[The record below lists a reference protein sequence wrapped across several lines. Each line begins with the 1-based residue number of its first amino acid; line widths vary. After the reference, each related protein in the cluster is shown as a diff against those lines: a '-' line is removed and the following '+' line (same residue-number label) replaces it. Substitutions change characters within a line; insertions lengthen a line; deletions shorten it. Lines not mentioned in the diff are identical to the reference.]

1 MHHAAFSV
9 KATNLHGLERKHFRN
24 HGESMPESHEVT
36 LSEAAS
42 TSLGER
48 LRTARKLRGLRLRE
62 VATGAGC
69 SESLVSKIE
78 CDKAYPSLQTLH
90 RLAEVL
96 GTTVAALFSPE
107 SGQGL
112 TVYRE
117 GERPVLRLSAPGG
130 SPRPSLERMVPHAE
144 GRTLNGNIHVVPPGS
159 GSEGALR
166 HEGEEIGYVLEGTI
180 ELVVDG
186 RAVTL
191 GRGDSF
197 FFPSLLPHSYRNVG
211 REVARVIW
219 VNSPP
224 Y

>member
-1 MHHAAFSV
+1 MPDMHDLGPPETPAA
-9 KATNLHGLERKHFRN
+9 A
-24 HGESMPESHEVT
+24 
-36 LSEAAS
+36 
-42 TSLGER
+42 LGER
-48 LRTARKLRGLRLRE
+48 LRAARKLRGLRLRE
-62 VATGAGC
+62 VAAQAGC

-78 CDKAYPSLQTLH
+78 CGKAFPSLQTLH
-90 RLAEVL
+90 RVAEVL
-96 GTTVAALFSPE
+96 GTTVAALFSE
-107 SGQGL
+107 EAGHGL
-112 TVYRE
+112 TVYRD
-117 GERPVLRLSAPGG
+117 GERPVLRLSAPGS

-166 HEGEEIGYVLEGTI
+166 HEGEEIGYVLDGMI

-186 RAVTL
+186 RVAVL

-197 FFPSLLPHSYRNVG
+197 FFPSLLPHSYRNLG
-211 REVARVIW
+211 TEVARIIW